1 MTKLVDHLK
10 AELNKI
16 PNVSIAPY
24 KQTDLTC
31 VSYLGKEFA
40 HFHDDHEIDVRI
52 PQKFAKRKQLGE
64 PIQSARHPDRSK
76 KSIWRSLRFET
87 PAETDALIELIQA
100 LLEEEYRT

>member
-1 MTKLVDHLK
+1 MTKLIDHLK
-10 AELNKI
+10 TELNKI
-16 PNVSIAPY
+16 PNVTIAAY
-24 KQTDLTC
+24 KDTDLIC

-52 PQKFAKRKQLGE
+52 PAKFVKRKGLGE

-87 PAETDALIELIQA
+87 PAETDELIQLIQA
-100 LLEEEYRT
+100 LLEEEYS